1 MIKDDRKPINT
12 SFYEVFKQK
21 LDRQKQELR
30 LELEKAKSDRRKD
43 WLKKQVA
50 ETKSLQKLIKKMER
64 QLSKI
69 VVCPNCGC
77 EID

>member
-1 MIKDDRKPINT
+1 MVKDEQKPINT

-21 LDRQKQELR
+21 LEKQKQELK

-43 WLKKQVA
+43 WLKNQVA

-64 QLSKI
+64 QLGKI
-69 VVCPNCGC
+69 VVCPKCGH
-77 EID
+77 EI